1 MRKILTV
8 FMIFLLASCA
18 NREAKLNDLLK
29 QNILDISLY
38 RMENWLD
45 YYNLKLENFTD
56 TLPLIERHTIS
67 VDYDLKYDSINLFN
81 DFLIYS
87 PDSNYCI
94 DLDSY
99 SLILEKD
106 SSGVLFS
113 EGSEVDSEV
122 GLLDIKQ
129 KKRIRVMFCGT
140 ESMPEEIQ
148 WVSYNSFYILGYTK
162 ENNLIRPTIWIHDN
176 KNNTIRE
183 IRLANPIDLKGKN
196 YIHGKRLKTIRFKK

>member
-1 MRKILTV
+1 MRKILTI
-8 FMIFLLASCA
+8 FMIFLLSSCA
-18 NREAKLNDLLK
+18 NREAKLKDLLK

-67 VDYDLKYDSINLFN
+67 VDYDLKSDSISLFN
-81 DFLIYS
+81 NFLIYS

-106 SSGVLFS
+106 SNGVLFS
-113 EGSEVDSEV
+113 EGSEVDKEV
-122 GLLDIKQ
+122 GFLDIKH
-129 KKRIRVMFCGT
+129 KKKIRVMFCGT

-148 WVSYNSFYILGYTK
+148 WVSNNSFYILGFTK
-162 ENNLIRPTIWIHDN
+162 ENNLIRSEGIQ
-176 KNNTIRE
+176 
-183 IRLANPIDLKGKN
+183 
-196 YIHGKRLKTIRFKK
+196 